1 MSYIEFRR
9 IQKILGENLWE
20 CGRCGA
26 YTSMPQTHENW
37 HDGADH
43 LLQAPKPPETKQA
56 SKEGVWVT
64 YNTDFSRIL
73 IHKSEAI
80 ANRAAKSNNQLIGFV
95 EYGWEFDPQVIV
107 PMRPKEEE

>member
-9 IQKILGENLWE
+9 IEKILGENLWE

-37 HDGADH
+37 HNGEGH
-43 LLQAPKPPETKQA
+43 LHQAPNVAEI
-56 SKEGVWVT
+56 KEGVWVT